1 MNNYEKVYKDAVK
14 VHDEIKRVKQY
25 REAALDCLEHF
36 ACLYSDPDENEFVK
50 NAITAAYEPRIDNLL
65 KEFFCTARE
74 ENKAAAEEPKDKIYY
89 EFDLGAC
96 SITVD
101 SDVFNKA
108 HNDCYTTNGYCD
120 VCDLKDIPACIC
132 TDLQDRYRRGEY
144 RIIRDKEE

>member
-1 MNNYEKVYKDAVK
+1 MNDYKKVYEDAAK
-14 VHDEIKRVKQY
+14 IHDEIERVKKY
-25 REAALDCLEHF
+25 RKTALDCLDC
-36 ACLYSDPDENEFVK
+36 AYYLNPDEKEFVK
-50 NAITAAYEPRIDNLL
+50 KAINAAYEPRIDNLL

-74 ENKAAAEEPKDKIYY
+74 ENESADETPKDKVYY
-89 EFDLGAC
+89 EFNLGAC

-108 HNDCYTTNGYCD
+108 HNDCYTTDGYCD

-132 TDLQDRYRRGEY
+132 TELQDRYRSGEY